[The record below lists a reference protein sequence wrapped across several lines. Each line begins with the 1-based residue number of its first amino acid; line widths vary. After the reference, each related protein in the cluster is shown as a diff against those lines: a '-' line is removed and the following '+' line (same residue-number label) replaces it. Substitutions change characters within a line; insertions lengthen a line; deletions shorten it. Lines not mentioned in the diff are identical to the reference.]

1 MSEKLHLTLACGD
14 YESIRPIKEGIV
26 KPDGIELTVLTN
38 MDSSSR
44 HWRMLRNREF
54 DVAETSMS
62 SYLMAKNRNHLFE
75 AIPVFLHRRFRH
87 GFIFIN
93 TTKGIEKP
101 TDLIG
106 KRIGLKTFQAT
117 AILWLRGMLEHE
129 YGVPHRQVQWV
140 TELDEDVEFTPPAG
154 LSIEKAGPGK
164 DVEAMLAEGEV
175 DAVLHPDVLLPF
187 EQGDPRVGR
196 LFPNYKDVEIEY
208 YKKTGIFPIMHVTAI
223 KQEIVEQH
231 PWVPFNLMRA
241 FNDSKQ
247 LAYKRMEN
255 PRIVPLAWYREAW
268 EEQQQ
273 ILGPDPW
280 EYGLTDA
287 NRHNLQ
293 TAIGYSADCG
303 LIDRRMDVDEL
314 FLDPSSGKGREK
326 FRGRV

>member
-1 MSEKLHLTLACGD
+1 MSNKLQLTLACGD
-14 YESIRPIKEGIV
+14 YESIRPLKEGLI

-62 SYLMAKNRNHLFE
+62 SYLMAKNRDHPFE

-93 TTKGIEKP
+93 TNAGIEKP

-129 YGVPHRQVQWV
+129 YGVPHRDVNWV
-140 TELDEDVEFTPPAG
+140 TELDEDVEFTPPEG

-164 DVEAMLAEGEV
+164 DVETMLAEGEV
-175 DAVLHPDVLLPF
+175 DAVLHPDVLRPF
-187 EQGDPRVGR
+187 ELGDPRVGR
-196 LFPNYKDVEIEY
+196 LFPDYKKDEIEY

-223 KQEIVEQH
+223 QKAIVEEY

-268 EEQQQ
+268 EEQQE

-280 EYGLTDA
+280 EYGLGEA
-287 NRHNLQ
+287 NRHNLE

-303 LIDRRMDVDEL
+303 LIDRRMEVDEL
-314 FLDPSSGKGREK
+314 FIDPSGGRGREK

>member
-1 MSEKLHLTLACGD
+1 MSRKLNLTLACGD
-14 YESIRPIKEGIV
+14 YESIRALKEGTV

-44 HWRMLRNREF
+44 HWRMIRNREF

-62 SYLMAKNRNHLFE
+62 SYLMAKYRDHPFE

-93 TTKGIEKP
+93 ANAGIEKP
-101 TDLIG
+101 ADLIG

-117 AILWLRGMLEHE
+117 AILWLRGILEHE
-129 YGVPHRQVQWV
+129 YGVPHRDVHWV
-140 TELDEDVEFTPPAG
+140 TELDEDVEFTPPEG
-154 LSIEKAGPGK
+154 LSIEKAPPGA

-175 DAVLHPDVLLPF
+175 QAVLHPDVLLPF
-187 EQGDPRVGR
+187 QQGDPRVAR
-196 LFPNYKDVEIEY
+196 LFPNYKDDEIAY

-223 KQEIVEQH
+223 KKEIVEEH
-231 PWVPFNLMRA
+231 PWAPMNLMRA
-241 FNDSKQ
+241 FEDSKQ
-247 LAYKRMEN
+247 LAYRRMEN

-268 EEQQQ
+268 EEQQEL
-273 ILGPDPW
+273 LGPDPW
-280 EYGLTDA
+280 EYGLGER
-287 NRHNLQ
+287 NRHNLE

-303 LIDRRMDVDEL
+303 LIGRRMEVDEL
-314 FLDPSSGKGREK
+314 FLDPSGGRGREK